1 MVQSILRRVATAAP
15 PAINAA
21 IPRPSRIPL
30 FAPVFA
36 REDLGF
42 FGFLGCSEGVEGGVD
57 SVGAGGTEVVVEGL
71 GSGVVVDGVGFGAGV
86 VVDGVGFGAGVV
98 VDGVGFGAGVVVDGV
113 GDGAGVVVD
122 GVGSGVGVVVDGVGV
137 GFGLVTLVTVA
148 V

>member
-1 MVQSILRRVATAAP
+1 MVQPILRRVATAAP

-30 FAPVFA
+30 SAPVFA

-71 GSGVVVDGVGFGAGV
+71 GSGVVVDGVGSGAGV
-86 VVDGVGFGAGVV
+86 VVDGV
-98 VDGVGFGAGVVVDGV
+98 
-113 GDGAGVVVD
+113 GAGVVVD
-122 GVGSGVGVVVDGVGV
+122 GVGSGVGVVVDGVGAGVVVLGV
-137 GFGLVTLVTVA
+137 G
-148 V
+148 

>member
-57 SVGAGGTEVVVEGL
+57 SVDAGGTEVVVEGL
-71 GSGVVVDGVGFGAGV
+71 GSGV

>member
-57 SVGAGGTEVVVEGL
+57 SVGAGGTEVVVL
-71 GSGVVVDGVGFGAGV
+71 GVGTGVVVDGVG
-86 VVDGVGFGAGVV
+86 
-98 VDGVGFGAGVVVDGV
+98 
-113 GDGAGVVVD
+113 
-122 GVGSGVGVVVDGVGV
+122 
-137 GFGLVTLVTVA
+137 
-148 V
+148 

>member
-1 MVQSILRRVATAAP
+1 MVQPILRRVATAAP

-30 FAPVFA
+30 SAPVFA

-57 SVGAGGTEVVVEGL
+57 SVGEGGTEVVVEGL
-71 GSGVVVDGVGFGAGV
+71 GS
-86 VVDGVGFGAGVV
+86 GVV

-122 GVGSGVGVVVDGVGV
+122 GVGSGVVVLGVG
-137 GFGLVTLVTVA
+137 
-148 V
+148 